1 MVGRLAVGNLFIVRH
16 GETVANE
23 DELDAGPIDYPLDKK
38 GLKDVSFI
46 AEELSGCKISA
57 VYCSP
62 VFRAV
67 ETAKIV
73 AHPHKL
79 KPKALEELTEARL
92 KPEFIGKVGRL
103 HLLTTPYAFEE
114 TYNQVQ
120 KRMLKA
126 VSIIKK
132 EGDGNAIVVSHGD
145 PIVSLLN
152 HVVGKKI
159 FRKRSYYSLH
169 PDAASLSIVSLKGRP
184 TLVLFN
190 YHRKLLREYRSSPA

>member
-1 MVGRLAVGNLFIVRH
+1 LVVENLFIVRH

-23 DELDAGPIDYPLDKK
+23 DEVDAGPIDYPLVKK

-73 AHPHKL
+73 AHPHEL
-79 KPKALEELTEARL
+79 KPQTLEELTEARL
-92 KPEFIGKVGRL
+92 KPKFIGKAGRH
-103 HLLTTPYAFEE
+103 HLLTTPYAFVE

-120 KRMLKA
+120 RRMLKA
-126 VSIIKK
+126 VSIVKK
-132 EGDGNAIVVSHGD
+132 EGDGNVIVVSHGD

-152 HVVGKKI
+152 HVVGRKI
-159 FRKRSYYSLH
+159 SSRKRGYYSLH
-169 PDAASLSIVSLKGRP
+169 PDAASLSIVNLKGRP

-190 YHRKLLREYRSSPA
+190 YRRKLLHDYRSSPA

>member
-1 MVGRLAVGNLFIVRH
+1 LAVENLFIVRH

-46 AEELSGCKISA
+46 AEELSRCRISA

-67 ETAKIV
+67 ETAKII

-79 KPKALEELTEARL
+79 KPKELEELTEARL
-92 KPEFIGKVGRL
+92 KPEFIGKVGRH
-103 HLLTTPYAFEE
+103 HLLTTPFAFEE

-120 KRMLKA
+120 RRMLKA
-126 VSIIKK
+126 VSTIKK
-132 EGDGNAIVVSHGD
+132 QVDGNAIVVSHGD

-152 HVVGKKI
+152 HVIGEKI
-159 FRKRSYYSLH
+159 SRKRSYYSVH
-169 PDAASLSIVSLKGRP
+169 PDAASLSIVSLKGSP

-190 YHRKLLREYRSSPA
+190 YHRKLLHEYRSPQA

>member
-1 MVGRLAVGNLFIVRH
+1 LVVENLFIVRH

-73 AHPHKL
+73 ARPHEL
-79 KPKALEELTEARL
+79 KPKTLEELTEARL
-92 KPEFIGKVGRL
+92 KPEFIGKAGRH
-103 HLLTTPYAFEE
+103 HLLTTPYAFVE
-114 TYNQVQ
+114 TYNHVQ
-120 KRMLKA
+120 RRMLKA
-126 VSIIKK
+126 VSIVKK

-152 HVVGKKI
+152 HVVGRKVS
-159 FRKRSYYSLH
+159 RKRGYYTLH
-169 PDAASLSIVSLKGRP
+169 PDAASLSIVNLRGRP

-190 YHRKLLREYRSSPA
+190 YHRKLLRDYRASPA

>member
-1 MVGRLAVGNLFIVRH
+1 MAVENIFIVRH

-23 DELDAGPIDYPLDKK
+23 EELDAGPIDYPLDKK

-46 AEELSGCKISA
+46 AEELSGCKIDA
-57 VYCSP
+57 IYCSP
-62 VFRAV
+62 VLRAV
-67 ETAKIV
+67 ETAKII

-92 KPEFIGKVGRL
+92 KPEFIGKAGRH

-126 VSIIKK
+126 VSNIKK
-132 EGDGNAIVVSHGD
+132 EGDGNAVVVSHGD

-152 HVVGKKI
+152 HIIAKKI
-159 FRKRSYYSLH
+159 SRMRSYYSVH
-169 PDAASLSIVSLKGRP
+169 PDPASLSIVNLRGRP

-190 YHRKLLREYRSSPA
+190 YHRKLLREYRSTPA